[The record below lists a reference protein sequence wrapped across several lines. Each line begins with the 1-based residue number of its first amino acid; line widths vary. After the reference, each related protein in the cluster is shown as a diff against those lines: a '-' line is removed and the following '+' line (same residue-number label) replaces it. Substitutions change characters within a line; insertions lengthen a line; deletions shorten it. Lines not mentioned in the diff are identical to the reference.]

1 MNPPRIGVVHSRFNE
16 EICNALLESARAEL
30 ARAGAEA
37 EFVSVA
43 GALEIP
49 LALQWLAQSGR
60 FDALVAVGAVIR
72 GDTYHFEVVSN
83 ESARGI
89 MDVALECGLPVA
101 NGVLTVDDEAQ
112 ALARKDK
119 GGEAVRVAL
128 EMARLRQDLAAKWRL
143 SHRRAGPPRGG
154 ALVKSRCRRFMRGKS
169 AATTHWRRRKRLRAG
184 CAATGISPPS

>member
-1 MNPPRIGVVHSRFNE
+1 MRIGVVHSRFNE

-30 ARAGAEA
+30 VKARAEPGGAGVEA
-37 EFVSVA
+37 EFVAVA

-60 FDALVAVGAVIR
+60 FDALVALGAVIR
-72 GDTYHFEVVSN
+72 GDTYHFEVVAN

-101 NGVLTVDDEAQ
+101 NGVLTTDTEEQ

-119 GGEAVRVAL
+119 GAEAVRVAAL
-128 EMARLRQDLAAKWRL
+128 DPPGVERLQRDRP
-143 SHRRAGPPRGG
+143 RAVP
-154 ALVKSRCRRFMRGKS
+154 
-169 AATTHWRRRKRLRAG
+169 RRRLGVLQRHF
-184 CAATGISPPS
+184 CASA